1 MKLRSLR
8 MLSLYDDE
16 LKTFW
21 NEEIRPLIKYYLSEI
36 LENPETELTESLIT
50 EILTMLLE
58 DNDFDGILFN
68 NKGSYETFMFD
79 TLNQF
84 TKQYLLPLLTN

>member
-1 MKLRSLR
+1 MKLRSLK

-21 NEEIRPLIKYYLSEI
+21 DEEMRPLTKYYLSEI
-36 LENPETELTESLIT
+36 LKNPETELTDSLIT

-84 TKQYLLPLLTN
+84 TNQYLLPLLTN